1 MKEKHPK
8 FMNKSLLLAM
18 LMSLLAIIL
27 SPLANANAQEDTPI
41 KIGVLQH
48 VEHEALNDAQQGF
61 IDRMNE
67 EYGDRIEWDIQ
78 NASGNM
84 ASLQSIAE
92 KLARESDVLYAIA
105 TPAAQALAAVETEKP
120 IFFSA
125 VAAPLQAGLVD
136 TMEEPGRNLT
146 GTTNLGPIED
156 HVELLIK
163 NFPDAKNIGILYN
176 SSEVNAQHQVDLA
189 VEAMEARDLTPVLG
203 TITSTNDIQQ
213 ILSSLIEEIDVLF
226 MVTDNTVD
234 SSIALVGDMAKAAG
248 IPTVGS
254 SDSVVKAN
262 GLMTISNSYID
273 YGVQT
278 AEMAIRYLEEDLNV
292 AEMPVEIG
300 KNFVMIVNE
309 EFAEAIGIDPAT
321 LVELD

>member
-125 VAAPLQAGLVD
+125 C
-136 TMEEPGRNLT
+136 R
-146 GTTNLGPIED
+146 
-156 HVELLIK
+156 
-163 NFPDAKNIGILYN
+163 
-176 SSEVNAQHQVDLA
+176 SSF
-189 VEAMEARDLTPVLG
+189 
-203 TITSTNDIQQ
+203 TSWTC
-213 ILSSLIEEIDVLF
+213 
-226 MVTDNTVD
+226 
-234 SSIALVGDMAKAAG
+234 
-248 IPTVGS
+248 
-254 SDSVVKAN
+254 
-262 GLMTISNSYID
+262 
-273 YGVQT
+273 
-278 AEMAIRYLEEDLNV
+278 
-292 AEMPVEIG
+292 
-300 KNFVMIVNE
+300 
-309 EFAEAIGIDPAT
+309 
-321 LVELD
+321 